1 MIEDK
6 MLIWKLRKGDRSSLC
21 RIYEKYRDDLL
32 RIAAGLLTDTSQA
45 EDTVHDAFISFIDC
59 IGTFSV
65 TGSLRGYLTTCVA
78 NRARNVNRAKA
89 RHREVG
95 IDEIDPPAGGFD
107 RPEQWLL
114 QDEAFEQFRGAM
126 AQLPY
131 EQREAVILHVQ
142 GQMKFST
149 IAAMQQTSIKTV
161 LSRYRYG
168 ITKLRSLLNGEVTV

>member
-6 MLIWKLRKGDRSSLC
+6 MLIWKLKKGDRSPLC
-21 RIYEKYRDDLL
+21 RVYEKYKDDLL
-32 RIAAGLLTDTSQA
+32 RVAAGLLTDRSDA
-45 EDTVHDAFISFIDC
+45 EDAVHDAFISFINSLE
-59 IGTFSV
+59 TFSL

-78 NRARNVNRAKA
+78 NRARNLNRSRA

-95 IDEIDPPAGGFD
+95 LDQVEPPVSTFR

-114 QDEAFEQFRGAM
+114 MDEAFEQFRNAM
-126 AQLPY
+126 TELPY

-142 GQMKFST
+142 GQMRFST
-149 IAAMQQTSIKTV
+149 IAALQQTSVKTV

-168 ITKLRSLLNGEVTV
+168 ITKLRSLLNGEVIE